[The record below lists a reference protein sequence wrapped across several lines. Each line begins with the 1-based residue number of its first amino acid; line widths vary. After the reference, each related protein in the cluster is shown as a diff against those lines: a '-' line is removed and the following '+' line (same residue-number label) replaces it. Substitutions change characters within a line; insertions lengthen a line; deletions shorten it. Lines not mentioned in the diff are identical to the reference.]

1 MFKKCDTVCEKYQYE
16 KYYDSFKTISVQLS
30 HFLMIAVHQ
39 LITIFTL
46 AKASRDLKSNKL
58 TSSQE
63 LL

>member
-16 KYYDSFKTISVQLS
+16 KYYDSFKTIWVQLS
-30 HFLMIAVHQ
+30 HFLMIAGHQ

-46 AKASRDLKSNKL
+46 AKAGSDLKSNKL

>member
-1 MFKKCDTVCEKYQYE
+1 MFKKCDNVCEKYQYE
-16 KYYDSFKTISVQLS
+16 KYYDSFKTIWVQLS

-46 AKASRDLKSNKL
+46 AKASRDLKGNKL
-58 TSSQE
+58 TSSHK